1 MFVGLFVILL
11 AVALSSYVASSSSE
25 QSSEQLTLDPSAF
38 QDGSYSEVIA
48 PTETIPARPARNA
61 SHLAAQDSIP
71 TQPRIVEKREAAM
84 ILLIMHAAASQQNR

>member
-11 AVALSSYVASSSSE
+11 AVALSSCVASS
-25 QSSEQLTLDPSAF
+25 SSEQLTLDPSALR
-38 QDGSYSEVIA
+38 DGSYSEVIA

>member
-11 AVALSSYVASSSSE
+11 AFALSSYVASSSSE
-25 QSSEQLTLDPSAF
+25 QSSEQLTLDPSAL
-38 QDGSYSEVIA
+38 DGSYSEVIA

>member
-11 AVALSSYVASSSSE
+11 AVALSSCVASS
-25 QSSEQLTLDPSAF
+25 SSEQLTLDPSAF

>member
-11 AVALSSYVASSSSE
+11 AVALSCVASSLSE
-25 QSSEQLTLDPSAF
+25 QSSEQLTLDPSALG
-38 QDGSYSEVIA
+38 DGSYSEVIA